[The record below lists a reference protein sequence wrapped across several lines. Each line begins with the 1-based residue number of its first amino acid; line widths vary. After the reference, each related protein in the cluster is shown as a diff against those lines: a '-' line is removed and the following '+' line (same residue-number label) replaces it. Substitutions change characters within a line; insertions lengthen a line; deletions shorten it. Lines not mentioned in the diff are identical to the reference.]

1 MISLTVILEND
12 LCVIS
17 SFNVAAK
24 AFCIIRNFFVCYKRS
39 FHFLHVKQ
47 AIWILRFRIRSM
59 KCWQKVKDLF

>member
-12 LCVIS
+12 LCVVS
-17 SFNVAAK
+17 SFNVSAK
-24 AFCIIRNFFVCYKRS
+24 AFLYYKKLLRYKRS

-47 AIWILRFRIRSM
+47 AIWIFRFRIRSM